1 MADDIL
7 GFGVL
12 ENKKNQLLYAIITG
26 TGVPDDFV
34 TENEEQDLLKY
45 IANHGT
51 ASGGGGAIPPAASEK
66 ADWVT
71 NTALGNIPAN
81 TDLSGMTSMDIWRMA
96 TVSYVKPK
104 ANVSYSVANSNVEI
118 GTTINVT
125 VTVTGVTGGTNAV
138 QSMQLYNGSTVVQ
151 TINYT
156 GASTYS
162 FNALTLSNTSTLKV
176 RVIDT
181 EGQYTDLTSKTYT
194 FIYPSYYGVTDEV
207 PTGITGLTKALRT
220 KGTLETRFTTDF
232 QHIVYVYP
240 ATYGSLRSILDSMNF
255 ENITDFT
262 VTDITV
268 NGVAY
273 KMYYTSGKKTS
284 TNFLYKFSF

>member
-7 GFGVL
+7 GFGTL

-51 ASGGGGAIPPAASEK
+51 ASGGGGAIPPVSEK

-81 TDLSGMTSMDIWRMA
+81 TDLSGMTPLEIIKKA

-104 ANVSYSVANSNVEI
+104 ANVNYSVANSNVEV

-162 FNALTLSNTSTLKV
+162 FNAITLSNTSTLKV

-181 EGQYTDLTSKTYT
+181 AGQYTEYSKTYT

-232 QHIVYVYP
+232 QHVVYMYP

-262 VTDITV
+262 AVDTTV

-273 KMYYTSGKKTS
+273 KMYYTPGKKTS
-284 TNFLYKFSF
+284 TDFLYKFSF

>member
-81 TDLSGMTSMDIWRMA
+81 TDLSGMTPLEIIKKA

-104 ANVSYSVANSNVEI
+104 ANVNYSISNSNVEV

-162 FNALTLSNTSTLKV
+162 FNAIALSNTSNLKV

-181 EGQYTDLTSKTYT
+181 AGQYTEYSKTYT
-194 FIYPSYYGVTDEV
+194 FIYPSYYGVTDDV

-232 QHIVYVYP
+232 QHVVYMYP

-262 VTDITV
+262 VVDTTV

-273 KMYYTSGKKTS
+273 KMYYTPGKKTS
-284 TNFLYKFSF
+284 TDFLYKFNF

>member
-45 IANHGT
+45 IANNGT
-51 ASGGGGAIPPAASEK
+51 ASGGGGAIPPAVSEK

-81 TDLSGMTSMDIWRMA
+81 TDLSGMTPLEIIKKA

-104 ANVSYSVANSNVEI
+104 ANVNYSISNSNVEV

-138 QSMQLYNGSTVVQ
+138 QSMQLYNGSTLVQ
-151 TINYT
+151 TIPYT

-162 FNALTLSNTSTLKV
+162 FNAVSLSSTSTLNI
-176 RVIDT
+176 RVVDT
-181 EGQYTDLTSKTYT
+181 EGQYTPYSKTYT
-194 FIYPSYYGVTDEV
+194 FIYPSYYGVTDDV

-232 QHIVYVYP
+232 QHVVYMYP

-262 VTDITV
+262 AVDTTV

-273 KMYYTSGKKTS
+273 KMYYTPGKKTS
-284 TNFLYKFSF
+284 TDFLYKFSF

>member
-51 ASGGGGAIPPAASEK
+51 ASGGGGAIPPASEK

-81 TDLSGMTSMDIWRMA
+81 TDLSGMTPLEIIKKA

-104 ANVSYSVANSNVEI
+104 ANVNYSISNSNVEV

-162 FNALTLSNTSTLKV
+162 FNAITLSNTSTLKV

-181 EGQYTDLTSKTYT
+181 SGQYTEYSKTYT
-194 FIYPSYYGVTDEV
+194 FIYPSYYGVTDDV

-232 QHIVYVYP
+232 QHVVYMYP

-262 VTDITV
+262 AVDTTV

-273 KMYYTSGKKTS
+273 KMYYTPGKKTS